1 MALALALIC
10 LGGSFAFAD
19 DEGNGRSVTD
29 PSTMSDWQAVVGS
42 DTSNI
47 GRIWTDK
54 TVSAD
59 ETITVSSGQQI
70 ERGNSAFI
78 TALSALSST
87 SNVASTST
95 TPLDIVLVLDASGS
109 MDDPMGNSDRTKR
122 IDALKNAA
130 NDFVSK
136 IAAQNKGI
144 SDASKQHQVSIVK
157 FAGNKSAAVGNDTY
171 RGGYGYTYNYSQVM
185 KTMSPCTDADAF
197 KDTIN
202 SISPAGS
209 TRADYG
215 LQLADDQNSNRED
228 AKKIVVFFTDGSPTS
243 SSGFEDDV
251 ASSAVA
257 SAKAM
262 KGKGATVYTIGIF
275 NGANPSADP
284 TASGSSNENK
294 FMHAVSSNY
303 PNASYTESSGFWSGW
318 NWDLGTRAEGSDY
331 YKSATNA
338 AELEKVFD
346 DISSEIVKGS
356 GYPTKTAEGAEH
368 QDGFITF
375 DDPLGAYMQVDEI
388 KAIAVAGQT
397 FENPT
402 KSTEGNV
409 YTFSGTVE
417 LNGKNVNVG
426 NVVITVTK
434 SDDLATGDV
443 VQVKVPAAL
452 IPLRSF
458 DVDQDEMTMTVSDTQ
473 PINVVYTS
481 SLKAGA
487 EDQLANPDDAM
498 TQYLQANSQDG
509 KASFYSN
516 DWEQGCLGKTVA
528 SFEPSKD
535 NSYYCFT
542 SDTPIYTDEACT
554 QRAHQVVKGNTYWCK
569 HSYFEMASGGAAE
582 AKEKP
587 VSFRGDEAEVVE
599 GAIEYND
606 EGAYFKSGTARLTY
620 LNELYKEKESN
631 TTETALDVLN
641 PKWVVAG
648 QVGSYLGNNGKLS
661 VDLPG
666 TLAVTKQLQVPEGYE
681 LSDFDGSF
689 EFSIDIA
696 KAANKS
702 FSAVVK
708 NASGEQQ
715 GAAFTLQFNNE
726 GKATHDLKAG
736 ETLYVYGLGD
746 GWSYKVS
753 EAVRD
758 GFAQE
763 GTGLEG
769 AIAAGQTVN
778 AKVVNTYSASG
789 TLTGKDK
796 LNGEK
801 ILTGRDW
808 LSTDKFTFIL
818 KPAEGSVDVPMPE
831 GTSQGMAR
839 VEVMQ
844 SEGTPAGAKVPFNF
858 GDITYTKPG
867 VYTYEIHESAELS
880 TLNPGVSESEALY
893 GVTVTVTDEG
903 HTGSLTVTSEMKQLL
918 TDDGNKVEQPATSA
932 SFVNEYDTSEVKWAP
947 IGAKEYTDSTGMR
960 PLERGMFH
968 VIVCT
973 NDPDAPL
980 PKLDGDQ

>member
-1 MALALALIC
+1 MKRIRPLLAMALALALIC

-29 PSTMSDWQAVVGS
+29 PSTMNDWQAVAGS

-59 ETITVSSGQQI
+59 TITTSSGSVV
-70 ERGNSAFI
+70 ERGDSAFI

-171 RGGYGYTYNYSQVM
+171 RDGYEYTYNYSQVM

-215 LQLADDQNSNRED
+215 LDLAYAQTSNRED

-243 SSGFEDDV
+243 SNGFEDGV

-275 NGANPSADP
+275 NGANPSADLSA
-284 TASGSSNENK
+284 TGTSKENK

-303 PNASYTESSGFWSGW
+303 PDASYTSDYRGRWS
-318 NWDLGTRAEGSDY
+318 WDLGQRAEGSDY
-331 YKSATNA
+331 YKSASNA

-356 GYPTKTAEGAEH
+356 GYPTSTTEGAEH
-368 QDGFITF
+368 QSGYIAF
-375 DDPLGAYMQVDEI
+375 DDPLGAYMQVDEF
-388 KAIAVAGQT
+388 KAVAVAGKT

-409 YTFSGTVE
+409 DKYTFAGTVK
-417 LNGKNVNVG
+417 LNDKDDDGVDVG

-458 DVDQDEMTMTVSDTQ
+458 DVDQDKMTMTVSDMQ

-487 EDQLANPDDAM
+487 EDKLANPDDAM
-498 TQYLQANSQDG
+498 TQYLQANSQG
-509 KASFYSN
+509 SKASFYSN
-516 DWEQGCLGKTVA
+516 DWEQGYLGKTVA
-528 SFEPSKD
+528 SFKPSKD
-535 NSYYCFT
+535 NSYYYFT
-542 SDTPIYTDEACT
+542 SNMPIYTDEACT
-554 QRAHQVVKGNTYWCK
+554 QRAHQVVKGNTYWYK
-569 HSYFEMASGGAAE
+569 YSYYEMTNAGSGAVEEKEKVISFSGADAE
-582 AKEKP
+582 AI
-587 VSFRGDEAEVVE
+587 E
-599 GAIEYND
+599 GSIGVD
-606 EGAYFKSGTARLTY
+606 SQGAYFKVGTARLTY
-620 LNELYKEKESN
+620 LTSFIRQKPLMI
-631 TTETALDVLN
+631 
-641 PKWVVAG
+641 PG
-648 QVGSYLGNNGKLS
+648 
-661 VDLPG
+661 LP
-666 TLAVTKQLQVPEGYE
+666 
-681 LSDFDGSF
+681 
-689 EFSIDIA
+689 
-696 KAANKS
+696 
-702 FSAVVK
+702 
-708 NASGEQQ
+708 
-715 GAAFTLQFNNE
+715 
-726 GKATHDLKAG
+726 
-736 ETLYVYGLGD
+736 
-746 GWSYKVS
+746 
-753 EAVRD
+753 
-758 GFAQE
+758 
-763 GTGLEG
+763 
-769 AIAAGQTVN
+769 
-778 AKVVNTYSASG
+778 
-789 TLTGKDK
+789 LT
-796 LNGEK
+796 
-801 ILTGRDW
+801 
-808 LSTDKFTFIL
+808 
-818 KPAEGSVDVPMPE
+818 
-831 GTSQGMAR
+831 
-839 VEVMQ
+839 
-844 SEGTPAGAKVPFNF
+844 
-858 GDITYTKPG
+858 
-867 VYTYEIHESAELS
+867 
-880 TLNPGVSESEALY
+880 
-893 GVTVTVTDEG
+893 
-903 HTGSLTVTSEMKQLL
+903 
-918 TDDGNKVEQPATSA
+918 
-932 SFVNEYDTSEVKWAP
+932 
-947 IGAKEYTDSTGMR
+947 
-960 PLERGMFH
+960 
-968 VIVCT
+968 C
-973 NDPDAPL
+973 
-980 PKLDGDQ
+980 

>member
-47 GRIWTDK
+47 GRIWRDK

-59 ETITVSSGQQI
+59 KITTSSGDVVTTSSGDVVK
-70 ERGNSAFI
+70 RGDSSFI

-87 SNVASTST
+87 SNAKSTST

-171 RGGYGYTYNYSQVM
+171 RGEYGYTYNYSQVM

-215 LQLADDQNSNRED
+215 LQLADDQNSNRKD

-243 SSGFEDDV
+243 SSGFEDGV

-262 KGKGATVYTIGIF
+262 KDKGKGATVYTIGIF
-275 NGANPSADP
+275 SGVNPSADP
-284 TASGSSNENK
+284 KATGTSNENK

-303 PNASYTESSGFWSGW
+303 PDASYTESSGFWGGW

-356 GYPTKTAEGAEH
+356 GYPTSTTEGAEH
-368 QDGFITF
+368 QSGYITF

-397 FENPT
+397 FYNPT

-426 NVVITVTK
+426 NVEITVTK

-458 DVDQDEMTMTVSDTQ
+458 DVDQDKMTMTVSDAQ

-481 SLKAGA
+481 SLKPEA
-487 EDQLANPDDAM
+487 ENLLANPDDAM
-498 TQYLQANSQDG
+498 TQYLQANSKDG

-516 DWEQGCLGKTVA
+516 DWEQGYLGKTVA

-535 NSYYCFT
+535 NSYYYFT

-554 QRAHQVVKGNTYWCK
+554 QRAHQVVKGNTYWYK
-569 HSYFEMASGGAAE
+569 HSYFEMASGGAAK

-587 VSFRGDEAEVVE
+587 VSFRGDDAEAVE

-606 EGAYFKSGTARLTY
+606 EGAYFKSGTARLAY

-689 EFSIDIA
+689 EFTIDIA

-715 GAAFTLQFNNE
+715 GDAFTLQFNNE

-801 ILTGRDW
+801 ILTGRNW
-808 LSTDKFTFIL
+808 LSTDKFTFVL
-818 KPAEGSVDVPMPE
+818 KPAEGSVGVPMPADAD
-831 GTSQGMAR
+831 QGMAR
-839 VEVMQ
+839 VEVTQ
-844 SEGTPAGAKVPFNF
+844 PEGTPEGAKVPFNF

-867 VYTYEIHESAELS
+867 VYTYQINESAELS
-880 TLNPGVSESEALY
+880 TLTQA
-893 GVTVTVTDEG
+893 
-903 HTGSLTVTSEMKQLL
+903 
-918 TDDGNKVEQPATSA
+918 
-932 SFVNEYDTSEVKWAP
+932 
-947 IGAKEYTDSTGMR
+947 
-960 PLERGMFH
+960 
-968 VIVCT
+968 
-973 NDPDAPL
+973 
-980 PKLDGDQ
+980 